1 MNKLKH
7 LPNISRELED
17 KLIKTGIS
25 TPEILREKGSRNV
38 FVKIKS
44 NDSSA
49 DFKMLLALEG
59 AIQGIL
65 AEELK
70 ESEVVELKMFMEI
83 FNR

>member
-1 MNKLKH
+1 MSKLIH
-7 LPNISRELED
+7 LPNISREIEE
-17 KLIKTGIS
+17 KLINSGIS
-25 TPEILREKGSRNV
+25 TPELLREKGSRNV

-44 NDSSA
+44 IDSSA
-49 DFKMLLALEG
+49 DYKMLLALEG

-70 ESEVVELKMFMEI
+70 EDEVSELKIFMEI